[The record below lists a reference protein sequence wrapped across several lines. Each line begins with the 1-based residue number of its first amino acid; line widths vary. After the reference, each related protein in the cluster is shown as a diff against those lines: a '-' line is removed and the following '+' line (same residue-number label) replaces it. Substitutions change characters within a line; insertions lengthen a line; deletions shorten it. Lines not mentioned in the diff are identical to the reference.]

1 MLLQQGLYQHY
12 KGKHYWV
19 HGLAR
24 HSETEEW
31 YVVYETRYGVEP
43 ETLWVRP
50 LTMFLEDVE
59 VDGKPVPRFRY
70 LGEHSSPKQ
79 Q

>member
-1 MLLQQGLYQHY
+1 MA
-12 KGKHYWV
+12 W
-19 HGLAR
+19 

-31 YVVYETRYGVEP
+31 YVVYETRYGTEP

-50 LTMFLEDVE
+50 LHMFLEDVE

-70 LGEHSSPKQ
+70 LGESASREQ
-79 Q
+79 

>member
-1 MLLQQGLYQHY
+1 MQLQQGLYQHY

-24 HSETEEW
+24 HSETNEW
-31 YVVYETRYGVEP
+31 FVVYETRYGTGP

-50 LTMFLEDVE
+50 LQMFLEDV
-59 VDGKPVPRFRY
+59 DLGGRPVPRFRY
-70 LGEHSSPKQ
+70 VGESSNPKEP
-79 Q
+79 

>member
-1 MLLQQGLYQHY
+1 MQLQQGLYQHY

-24 HSETEEW
+24 HSETHEW
-31 YVVYETRYGVEP
+31 FVVYETRYGTGP

-50 LTMFLEDVE
+50 LHMFFEDV
-59 VDGKPVPRFRY
+59 DLGGRPVPRFRY
-70 LGEHSSPKQ
+70 VGDDKSPKQ